1 MSHPESILQRQCVK
15 WFRLQYTGIG
25 NLLFSVPNGGFRNQ
39 IEAKIMK
46 GEGVVS
52 GVSDLILLYSNGVYN
67 SLCIEMKAPGGKQT
81 DKQREW
87 QALAER
93 HGNKYVVC
101 HSLDEFMSEVNGYMQ
116 QR

>member
-15 WFRLQYTGIG
+15 WFRLQYPVIG
-25 NLLFSVPNGGFRNQ
+25 NLLFCVPNGGFRNQ

-67 SLCIEMKAPGGKQT
+67 SLCIEMKVQGGKQT

-87 QALAER
+87 QALAE
-93 HGNKYVVC
+93 HNGNKYVIC
-101 HSLDEFMSEVNGYMQ
+101 HSLEEFMSEVNKYIKI
-116 QR
+116 

>member
-25 NLLFSVPNGGFRNQ
+25 NLLFCVPNGGFRNQ

-52 GVSDLILLYSNGVYN
+52 GVSDLIFLHSNGVYN
-67 SLCIEMKAPGGKQT
+67 ALCIEIKVPGGKQT
-81 DKQREW
+81 ANQKDW
-87 QALAER
+87 QILAER

-101 HSLDEFMSEVNGYMQ
+101 HSLDEFIREVNGYINQ
-116 QR
+116 K

>member
-15 WFRLQYTGIG
+15 WFRLQYAGIG
-25 NLLFSVPNGGFRNQ
+25 NLLFAIPNGGFRNQ

-67 SLCIEMKAPGGKQT
+67 SLCIEMKVPGGRQT
-81 DKQREW
+81 DKQRDW
-87 QALAER
+87 QELAER
-93 HGNKYVVC
+93 HGNKYVIC